1 MTDYSS
7 QKNKE
12 EQNKDKQ
19 NNPENELETE
29 K

>member
-1 MTDYSS
+1 MTDLSS